1 MVRNF
6 SIITLNK
13 GGENMKNNISDDEI
27 REIIRANIV
36 KLRAD
41 KGVTQTELGLE
52 VGKSKTAVASWEQ
65 GLSIPD
71 ATTLFRLSKYF
82 NKSIEYFYE
91 KHPVSSVDIINEN
104 FNKITENVKNKTT
117 YKGAPRQLRHKYS
130 TQRPKVPPTLKV
142 VTIDDNGEARV
153 VEIDSAAIVTK
164 PTIINSSH
172 SSINDILNNMNKK
185 EGGASD

>member
-41 KGVTQTELGLE
+41 KGVTQTEVGLE

-91 KHPVSSVDIINEN
+91 KHPVSSVDIINKN
-104 FNKITENVKNKTT
+104 FNKITENIKKTAHMD
-117 YKGAPRQLRHKYS
+117 APGQLRHKYS
-130 TQRPKVPPTLKV
+130 TQQPKVPATLKV
-142 VTIDDNGEARV
+142 VTIDDNGDTRV
-153 VEIDSAAIVTK
+153 VEIDSAAIVAK
-164 PTIINSSH
+164 PTIISSPH
-172 SSINDILNNMNKK
+172 SSIDDILNNMNKK